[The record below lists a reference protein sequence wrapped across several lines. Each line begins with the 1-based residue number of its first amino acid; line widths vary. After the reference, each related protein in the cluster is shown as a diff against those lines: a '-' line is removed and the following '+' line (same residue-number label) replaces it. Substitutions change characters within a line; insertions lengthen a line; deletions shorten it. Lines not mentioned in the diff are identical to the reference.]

1 MVRRTHNP
9 RHPASPT
16 AGLSAP
22 ARPDLGYS
30 SQPRRLSEAQLKLPF
45 FRKALARLESIAQ
58 TRAQLLPRLIRTN
71 GNERITRIEVYHNLS
86 AVADPLLA
94 RLDLATGVL
103 GWLDE
108 GGNFRLNNQK
118 NLAHDAGLLPACLN
132 RLFKLL
138 EGANYL
144 TRRVERIAVREHGIQ
159 LVRTRVMIRFT
170 DLFWRHLQ
178 MSFVHTMARKAARK
192 RRLRKL
198 HALELAKAQTANT
211 PARRSN
217 PRGQGRAG
225 QGRAAAA
232 ALNGRLRVRTAP
244 LDDSGMPE
252 QLLRHEILLRLKI
265 ENPSLPAAELNA
277 RADAILSGAG

>member
-1 MVRRTHNP
+1 MARRTHKHL
-9 RHPASPT
+9 HPAAPA

-22 ARPDLGYS
+22 ARHNPGYS
-30 SQPRRLSEAQLKLPF
+30 GPSRGLTEAQLKLPF
-45 FRKALARLESIAQ
+45 FKKALARLKSIAL
-58 TRAQLLPRLIRTN
+58 TRFKLLPRLIRTN
-71 GNERITRIEVYHNLS
+71 GNERITRIEAYHNLA
-86 AVADPLLA
+86 AVADPMLA

-118 NLAHDAGLLPACLN
+118 NLAHDAGLAPACLN

-217 PRGQGRAG
+217 PRGQGG
-225 QGRAAAA
+225 AAA

-244 LDDSGMPE
+244 LDDSRMPE

-277 RADAILSGAG
+277 MADAILSGAG